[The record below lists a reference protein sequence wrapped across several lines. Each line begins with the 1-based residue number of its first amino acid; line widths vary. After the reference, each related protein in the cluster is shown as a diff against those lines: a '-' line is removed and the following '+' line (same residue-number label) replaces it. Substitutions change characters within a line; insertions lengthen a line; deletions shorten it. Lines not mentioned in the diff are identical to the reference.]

1 MEPKEK
7 RNKEVHTATVFLPAG
22 TKVRH
27 LQTGES
33 VLVPEDTKVFGWY
46 LLEKM
51 QWFYWT
57 VFMEDPIRGEYL
69 AMVRRDKVAMV
80 SGTHRVVHREVIQ
93 KRMTKLLRK
102 GSLENTVLP
111 TPPKPTDKVR
121 GRIEHLEPEWREM
134 YIRLFSLSSSMYG
147 NKVSWTEE
155 RREKFVA
162 SMKKVYEAKKA
173 ANIPWSQSLP
183 KEEEKDEEEEV

>member
-57 VFMEDPIRGEYL
+57 VFMEDPLRGEYL

-93 KRMTKLLRK
+93 KRMRK
-102 GSLENTVLP
+102 ILEIIMVTISCSTPDTCTRQILINLKSLH
-111 TPPKPTDKVR
+111 D
-121 GRIEHLEPEWREM
+121 
-134 YIRLFSLSSSMYG
+134 
-147 NKVSWTEE
+147 
-155 RREKFVA
+155 
-162 SMKKVYEAKKA
+162 
-173 ANIPWSQSLP
+173 
-183 KEEEKDEEEEV
+183 